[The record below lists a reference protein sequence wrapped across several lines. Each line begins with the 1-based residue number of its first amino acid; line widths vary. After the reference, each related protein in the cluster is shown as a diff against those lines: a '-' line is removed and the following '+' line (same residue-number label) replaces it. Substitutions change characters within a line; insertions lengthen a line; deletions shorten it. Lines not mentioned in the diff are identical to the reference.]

1 MSDSKPIEATP
12 SAHGE
17 KRRRP
22 RLTPTKNDPQKPGA
36 DDGLRMFATRLP
48 PALIRE
54 IASHAKRAGVSRSDA
69 LRDCLAVG
77 LETIRGREGVPAGR
91 VDELLGALDAVR
103 VSLDLVGPPTFG
115 MLRLLAHW
123 AAKDGAV
130 KVNEDELL
138 AEVRSA
144 GADEWEQAVAEA
156 ERELHNASKTGA
168 DGEGS

>member
-1 MSDSKPIEATP
+1 MSDTKPIAATP
-12 SAHGE
+12 SAHGD

-22 RLTPTKNDPQKPGA
+22 RLTPAKNDPQKPGT
-36 DDGLRMFATRLP
+36 DDGFRMLATRLP

-54 IASHAKRAGVSRSDA
+54 IAGHAKRAGVSRSDA

-91 VDELLGALDAVR
+91 IDEVLGALDAVR

-115 MLRLLAHW
+115 MMRLLAHW

-156 ERELHNASKTGA
+156 ERELHKGSKAGTER
-168 DGEGS
+168 DGS